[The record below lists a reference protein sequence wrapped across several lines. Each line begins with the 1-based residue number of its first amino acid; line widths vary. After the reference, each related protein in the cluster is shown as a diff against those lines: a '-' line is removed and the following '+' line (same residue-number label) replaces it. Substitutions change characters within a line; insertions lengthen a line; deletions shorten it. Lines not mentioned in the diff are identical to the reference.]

1 VSPGSMMYC
10 AAGTLHGIVNTGKNP
25 LLFYFYKWKV

>member
-1 VSPGSMMYC
+1 MMYC
-10 AAGTLHGIVNTGKNP
+10 AAGHLHAIVNTGKTP